1 MESPAHASV
10 DDRLRLLAEELAT
23 QRGDGEAPE
32 IDERMAYLEEAMAGA
47 RLSRRFT
54 SRPAGGTPG

>member
-1 MESPAHASV
+1 MENVTDPSV
-10 DDRLRLLAEELAT
+10 DERLRLLAEEWAA

-32 IDERMAYLEEAMAGA
+32 IDERMAYLEEAMAGS

-54 SRPAGGTPG
+54 SRPAGGMPG